1 MFPHSDYRR
10 HHAFNHRNRRVV
22 PVYVADF
29 ASRRSEFQ
37 GVIFEIILDFLPFD
51 DASPDAFPLVVKE
64 TEFAFDISNVFP
76 DKRQRQ
82 LPVFKAVLPCDKFRY
97 VPVFSYLT

>member
-1 MFPHSDYRR
+1 MFPLLKHRR
-10 HHAFNHRNRRVV
+10 RSAFNQRNRRVV
-22 PVYVADF
+22 PVHVADV

-37 GVIFEIILDFLPFD
+37 GVIFEIILDLLPFD

-82 LPVFKAVLPCDKFRY
+82 LPVFKSVLPCDKFH
-97 VPVFSYLT
+97 